1 MWFSTFA
8 CTPTVCRG
16 FRVYR
21 HWVSSLSQCSSSLT
35 PNSVACSLA
44 SSDRLFF
51 FCGHFHG
58 QMLYGS
64 CITQLKVCLIVTEI
78 ILGQQPFKFRKEKV

>member
-35 PNSVACSLA
+35 SNSAACSLA

-51 FCGHFHG
+51 FLWSFSWSDAVWKLHNTVESLSYCD
-58 QMLYGS
+58 
-64 CITQLKVCLIVTEI
+64 
-78 ILGQQPFKFRKEKV
+78 